1 METKAQGYAQ
11 FLQLLYEAVD
21 DLNQVQAPGQTLE
34 KSPTTVLMGFP
45 GKLDSLG
52 FVVLVVALEEKMERT
67 LGRRLS
73 VIDSMFGGEEKTQWT
88 IADLAARL
96 AQQQ

>member
-1 METKAQGYAQ
+1 MEVRVEGYAQ

-21 DLNQVQAPGQTLE
+21 ELNQGQAPGQTLE
-34 KSPTTVLMGFP
+34 KSPTTVLMGSS

-52 FVVLVVALEEKMERT
+52 FIVLVVALEEKMERA
-67 LGRRLS
+67 LGRHLS
-73 VIDSMFGGEEKTQWT
+73 VIDSMFGGGEKTQWT

-96 AQQQ
+96 AQQ

>member
-1 METKAQGYAQ
+1 MEVRVEGYAQ

-21 DLNQVQAPGQTLE
+21 ELNQGQAPGQTLE
-34 KSPTTVLMGFP
+34 KSPTTVLMGSS

-52 FVVLVVALEEKMERT
+52 FIVLVVALEEKMERA
-67 LGRRLS
+67 LGRHLS
-73 VIDSMFGGEEKTQWT
+73 VIDAMFGGGEKTQWT

-96 AQQQ
+96 AQQ